1 MYLKQ
6 TKTEGGATLAY
17 VIPITLRLDAIIVL
31 NVQMTSDAILIDCY
45 CSEGHFH
52 FTIWGSKKFTKLQ
65 QKCHLHHK
73 PCL

>member
-6 TKTEGGATLAY
+6 TKTEGEATLAY
-17 VIPITLRLDAIIVL
+17 VIPITLRLDAIILL
-31 NVQMTSDAILIDCY
+31 NVQMTTDANLIDCY
-45 CSEGHFH
+45 YSEGHFH

-65 QKCHLHHK
+65 QKCHLHHE